1 MKIPTSDRRVS
12 HRLSFKTPLR
22 VRIWKSTVPEQRA
35 ESLNLSQDGVFF
47 ATDSPIREGETVEIL
62 LKMPE
67 EITNEPAT
75 EWRCTGH
82 VMRVERVD
90 SARGKTGVGV
100 QFDCYE
106 VSRAGIATPSRKSV
120 IGRATKAITK
130 CESSKP
136 NGIRLAGPGG

>member
-1 MKIPTSDRRVS
+1 MKTSSSDRRVS
-12 HRLSFKTPLR
+12 RRLSFKTPLR

-35 ESLNLSQDGVFF
+35 ESLNLSQNGVYF

-67 EITNEPAT
+67 EITDEPTT

-82 VMRVERVD
+82 VVRVERVD
-90 SARGKTGVGV
+90 SSRGKLGIGV

-106 VSRAGIATPSRKSV
+106 VSRAELPPS
-120 IGRATKAITK
+120 
-130 CESSKP
+130 
-136 NGIRLAGPGG
+136 